1 MLTYSRGQR
10 GTPRPLA
17 LREAVAEALKLVRAS
32 LPAAVELRTT
42 LRADAP
48 AVLFDP
54 VQLDQVILNLSINAR
69 DAMEGSGLLTVAAGT
84 AHGLEGV
91 CSSCRKSFRGH
102 FAELSVEDSGSGI
115 APEVLERMFE
125 PFFTTKEVGRGSGMG
140 LATVHGIVHEHGG
153 HVIVEPGHA
162 AGTRFRV
169 LLPMLA
175 EHEARPQAPERPAL
189 AAQRD
194 ALRGRVLIV
203 DDEAGVARFM
213 QELLEGW
220 GLSAS
225 AATTPASAA
234 RLFAADPAAYDLVI
248 TDQMMPGRSGVSL
261 AKELLA
267 LRADLPVVL
276 YSGHMDRAT
285 EAESRAAGIRAVL
298 AKPVEPEALYGIL
311 KTHLH

>member
-1 MLTYSRGQR
+1 
-10 GTPRPLA
+10 
-17 LREAVAEALKLVRAS
+17 
-32 LPAAVELRTT
+32 
-42 LRADAP
+42 
-48 AVLFDP
+48 
-54 VQLDQVILNLSINAR
+54 
-69 DAMEGSGLLTVAAGT
+69 
-84 AHGLEGV
+84 
-91 CSSCRKSFRGH
+91 
-102 FAELSVEDSGSGI
+102 
-115 APEVLERMFE
+115 
-125 PFFTTKEVGRGSGMG
+125 
-140 LATVHGIVHEHGG
+140 
-153 HVIVEPGHA
+153 
-162 AGTRFRV
+162 
-169 LLPMLA
+169 
-175 EHEARPQAPERPAL
+175 
-189 AAQRD
+189 
-194 ALRGRVLIV
+194 
-203 DDEAGVARFM
+203 M